1 MTVKAVA
8 VDLDGTIVHTVP
20 EAHVIKGRSR
30 DCYLSAKTAALL
42 AEISQQLP
50 TFITTGRNAPS
61 VAKITAQLPKVR
73 WAGFVLENG
82 FVVKTDLSRP
92 YSQPKQWRFAAK
104 VPPSWESIPGY
115 ECSAGFILPDD
126 EKNPRQLVEQLMAES
141 GEEGCIIFQPPKI
154 FVYPQEPDKML
165 GLSRF
170 NAAPHIALG
179 NDFNDLQLFQHSW
192 HPVTLAAACPE
203 LKAIAQAKDGY
214 CSPLAA
220 HAAAEDMLAWALAK
234 LTTA

>member
-42 AEISQQLP
+42 AEISQRLP

-61 VAKITAQLPKVR
+61 VAKITEQLAKVR
-73 WAGFVLENG
+73 FAGFVLENG

-92 YSQPKQWRFAAK
+92 YPQPKQWRFAAK
-104 VPPSWESIPGY
+104 VPPSWEAIPGY
-115 ECSAGFILPDD
+115 ECSTGFILPDG
-126 EKNPRQLVEQLMAES
+126 EKKPRQLVEQLMQES

-170 NAAPHIALG
+170 NAAPYIALG
-179 NDFNDLQLFQHSW
+179 NDFNDIQLFQHSK
-192 HPVTLAAACPE
+192 HPVTLTAACPE
-203 LKAIAQAKDGY
+203 LKAIVQEKNGY

-234 LTTA
+234 LTAA